1 MSSRMTLPALDRSR
15 ATVLGNLTK
24 ACNAVK
30 AFNAS
35 KDSTNVLR
43 AFQKKLDIYEE
54 RHREIINE
62 MFTHENLD
70 NDKIDENMDKFDA
83 QLCEV
88 RCEIEDKLK
97 SIEISTN
104 AVPWTEFQ
112 RASEAVYAIQ
122 SDALAYEA
130 FKSSYDAEHVSIIA
144 LSTRRDILRP
154 KMEQLDD
161 SYALALAHA
170 TPDDRTEL
178 KKLRDSVSAKY
189 VSLMTWLA
197 EQINHRV
204 PTTSSN
210 VSEAAIL
217 SNLHSERRE
226 VKVKLAPVELPK
238 FDGKFSN
245 WIIFRDTFR
254 SFMHDSTA
262 YPAVEKFR
270 RLKVCITDPLSPVA
284 HLIESNE
291 GYPAAWKAV
300 IEYYDD
306 KRHILS
312 DHFDSIFTTKK
323 MTLESHDEMQ
333 RLANSFIHNTAGLE
347 RMCSK
352 TELYDAF
359 IAHMALHRLDRNTRD
374 LYQTEDKG
382 EISQWPT
389 LQKFLQDRRKTLSTL
404 PSAKQ
409 TAK

>member
-1 MSSRMTLPALDRSR
+1 MSNLSLQTLDRSR
-15 ATVLGNLTK
+15 AQVLGNLTK
-24 ACNAVK
+24 TCNAVK
-30 AFNAS
+30 AFDEA
-35 KDSTNVLR
+35 KDAINVLR
-43 AFQKKLDIYEE
+43 ALQKKLDIYED

-62 MFTHENLD
+62 MFTHEDLD
-70 NDKIDENMDKFDA
+70 NNKIDDNMDKFDT
-83 QLCEV
+83 QLCDV

-97 SIEISTN
+97 SIEIGTKTI
-104 AVPWTEFQ
+104 PWTEFQ
-112 RASEAVYAIQ
+112 QASEVVYAIQ
-122 SDALAYEA
+122 SDIFSCET
-130 FKSSYDAEHVSIIA
+130 FKSSYVAERVSIIA

-154 KMEQLDD
+154 KMEQIDD
-161 SYALALAHA
+161 AYASALAHA
-170 TPDDRTEL
+170 TPDERTEL
-178 KKLRDSVSAKY
+178 KRLRDSISAKY
-189 VSLMTWLA
+189 VGLMTWFA
-197 EQINHRV
+197 EEIVHRS
-204 PTTSSN
+204 PATSSN
-210 VSEAAIL
+210 VSEASIL

-300 IEYYDD
+300 IDYYDD

-323 MTLESHDEMQ
+323 MTAESHDELQ
-333 RLANSFIHNTAGLE
+333 RLVNSFILNTAGLE
-347 RMCSK
+347 RMYDK
-352 TELYDAF
+352 AQLYDAL
-359 IAHMALHRLDRNTRD
+359 IAHMALYRLDRNTRD